1 MQISGVCTL
10 RDFDM
15 AGHPEMTLQ
24 GQIPSCYQPIFP
36 QPQNTE
42 KMPSKYFLQIS
53 RILLLINNTYNIVIY
68 HPSG

>member
-1 MQISGVCTL
+1 
-10 RDFDM
+10 M

-24 GQIPSCYQPIFP
+24 GQIPLCYQPIFP

-53 RILLLINNTYNIVIY
+53 RILLLINNNYNIVIY
-68 HPSG
+68 HPSGYTLQT